1 MGTSHGYMTA
11 SKAPDS
17 PLHAMAYSPPAKSP
31 AVPTEGVKTS
41 RTCTRIEGHLY
52 ASDSLPCLFGAVHGH
67 LPRIHNREQGSRLA
81 EARDSLL
88 PTPANASQRGRAN

>member
-1 MGTSHGYMTA
+1 MYWGGLQSARLSKGLDGT
-11 SKAPDS
+11 
-17 PLHAMAYSPPAKSP
+17 PLRRH
-31 AVPTEGVKTS
+31 GVKTS
-41 RTCTRIEGHLY
+41 WTCTRIEGHLY
-52 ASDSLPCLFGAVHGH
+52 AGDSLLCSYGAVHGH

>member
-1 MGTSHGYMTA
+1 MYGGGLQSARLSKGLDGT
-11 SKAPDS
+11 
-17 PLHAMAYSPPAKSP
+17 PLRRH
-31 AVPTEGVKTS
+31 GVKTTW
-41 RTCTRIEGHLY
+41 TCTRIEGHLY

-88 PTPANASQRGRAN
+88 TASQDNGRANRGRQDLSDMHTD